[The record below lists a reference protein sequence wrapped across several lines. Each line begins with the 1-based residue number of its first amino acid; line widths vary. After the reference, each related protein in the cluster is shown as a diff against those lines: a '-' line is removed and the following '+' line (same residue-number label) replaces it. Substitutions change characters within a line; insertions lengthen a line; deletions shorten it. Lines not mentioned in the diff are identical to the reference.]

1 MLDLLIQNGLIADGT
16 GGKPFYG
23 DIAVES
29 GRIVRIA
36 PKILLEAKT
45 VYDAAGKV
53 VSPGFIDN
61 HSHGDYYCLFGTTG
75 YNLLEQGITTEIAGN
90 CGGGAIPYYEGLLDS
105 VRGIV
110 PDEAIEMVKHA
121 TGSFSA
127 FSAAT
132 QELRM
137 GTNMAVYAP
146 HGNLR
151 ALVMG
156 YSPEKPSPEQMER
169 MKALLTE
176 AMESG
181 FVGLSTGLIYPPSV
195 YADAEELTE
204 LCRVVAA
211 YRGCYASHIRGE
223 CDTVVQAVAE
233 AIAIGENSGCDVVIS
248 HHKIGGTANAGL
260 SKETLRL
267 IAEANERGMI
277 RVRADQYPFL
287 AGQTSLTSALP
298 ERFAVH
304 GVAKMI
310 ERLREP
316 AFRQEVSTAIFA
328 EESQSLLKF
337 SGFAGCLILGA
348 PKTPNAVGKTIAQIA
363 KERAS
368 DAMETTFDLLTE
380 NSGDVDA
387 AYFYQNEQDMLRI
400 LAAPF
405 TMGGTDSGHNI
416 MQFDREQQGGAHPR
430 AMSTFPKR
438 LRLVREQNILP
449 LEEEIKRI
457 CYLPAE
463 MCKLDNVGLLREGYH
478 ADICVFDWANIR
490 ENNDYHF
497 PFRKNTGIEL
507 VVVNG
512 EIAVLNGDYTGVK
525 AGRMIRRRNP
535 HA

>member
-1 MLDLLIQNGLIADGT
+1 MLDLLIQNGLIVDGT
-16 GGKPFYG
+16 GCKPFYG
-23 DIAVES
+23 DVAVEN
-29 GRIVRIA
+29 GKIVRIA
-36 PKILLEAKT
+36 PKIALEAK
-45 VYDAAGKV
+45 VVFDAIGKV

-105 VRGIV
+105 VRGV
-110 PDEAIEMVKHA
+110 APDEAIEMVKQA
-121 TGSFSA
+121 TASFSA

-146 HGNLR
+146 HGNIR

-156 YSPEKPSPEQMER
+156 YSPEKPTPEQMDR
-169 MKALLTE
+169 MKALLKE
-176 AMESG
+176 AMETG
-181 FVGLSTGLIYPPSV
+181 FIGLSTGLIYPPSV
-195 YADAEELTE
+195 YADTEELTE

-211 YRGCYASHIRGE
+211 YNGCYASHVRGE

-233 AIAIGENSGCDVVIS
+233 AISIGENSGCDVVIS
-248 HHKIGGTANAGL
+248 HHKIGGIANAGL

-267 IAEANERGMI
+267 IAEANERGII
-277 RVRADQYPFL
+277 RVRADQYPFI

-298 ERFAVH
+298 ERFAVN

-310 ERLREP
+310 ECLREP
-316 AFRQEVSTAIFA
+316 AFRQEVAEAIFA
-328 EESQSLLKF
+328 NESQSLLKF
-337 SGFAGCLILGA
+337 SGFDGCLILGA
-348 PKTPNAVGKTIAQIA
+348 PKTQGAVGQTIAQIA
-363 KERAS
+363 KQRGADEMATVF
-368 DAMETTFDLLTE
+368 ALLTE
-380 NSGDVDA
+380 NNGDVDA
-387 AYFYQNEQDMLRI
+387 AYFYQNEQDMLDI

-405 TMGGTDSGHNI
+405 VMGGTDSGHNI
-416 MQFDREQQGGAHPR
+416 LQYDREQQSGAHPR

-449 LEEEIKRI
+449 LEEEIRRI
-457 CYLPAE
+457 CFLPAE
-463 MCKLDNVGLLREGYH
+463 MCKLDDIGLLLEGYH
-478 ADICVFDWANIR
+478 ADICVFDWEQVC
-490 ENNDYHF
+490 ENNDYHH

-512 EIAVLNGDYTGVK
+512 EVAVRNGDYTGMK
-525 AGRMIRRRNP
+525 AGRLICRRNSSV
-535 HA
+535 